1 MSKKIDSKTQQPQF
15 SVVLSDTLKMFE
27 DAKRDHAWNHEEVY
41 RLDQLT
47 QDWLHELELGNLTYA
62 ERAKIAT
69 KLATTRKNR
78 RASKD
83 TYELLTPLIDY
94 LESERGKQMLD
105 RLRETLG
112 QTRKIEERMKTRT
125 YRYRVLEHTKTTNDE
140 S

>member
-1 MSKKIDSKTQQPQF
+1 MSTQIDHKPQQPQF
-15 SVVLSDTLKMFE
+15 SAILSDTLKMFE
-27 DAKRDHAWNHEEVY
+27 DAKRDYAWNREETY
-41 RLDQLT
+41 RLDNLT

-62 ERAKIAT
+62 QRAKIAT
-69 KLATTRKNR
+69 KLATTRKHR

-125 YRYRVLEHTKTTNDE
+125 YRYRILDRTKDTKEDL
-140 S
+140 